1 MLDEA
6 PISGSLM
13 SAFAESD
20 LSPSSDKKFE
30 AAPLTGAISGKKEL
44 FRHTPLNLSDCRLLL
59 NIVSVMLEQK
69 APADRYGVDPDR
81 RASLVF
87 ALRPKQSA
95 RLSTLKTI
103 ES

>member
-69 APADRYGVDPDR
+69 RRRTDMGSMPTGAPHWCLPFGRS
-81 RASLVF
+81 SL
-87 ALRPKQSA
+87 RG
-95 RLSTLKTI
+95 
-103 ES
+103 